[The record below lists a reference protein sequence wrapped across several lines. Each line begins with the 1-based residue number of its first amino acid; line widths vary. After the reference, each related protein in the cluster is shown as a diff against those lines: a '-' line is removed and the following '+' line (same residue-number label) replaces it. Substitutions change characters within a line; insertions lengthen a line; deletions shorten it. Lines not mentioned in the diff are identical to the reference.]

1 MRAGIGLLL
10 ITLGG
15 IVGYLVVTGKLPPT
29 TSTSSNNSNSG
40 SGQQST
46 FLPPTQQ
53 VINGSSTLTP
63 TNGGL
68 IPV

>member
-10 ITLGG
+10 VTLGG
-15 IVGYLVVTGKLPPT
+15 IVGYLVITGKLPPSP
-29 TSTSSNNSNSG
+29 STSSSNSNSS

-53 VINGSSTLTP
+53 IINGSSTLTP
-63 TNGGL
+63 TSGGF